1 MCDANYYAMLVSGR
15 DSCQANGDQ
24 ASCQAIRVGSMWLKD
39 LFLAGG
45 PAMWPLLLFSIAT
58 VAMAIERGIF
68 WTKLL
73 KSQNLVVRQV
83 IALYQQDASLA
94 VEKLGRHLNLPIPR
108 IFHQALS
115 LEDADSDEFALAI
128 DGAIQAEVPLLKR
141 FNDFFDIIVGLS
153 PLLGL
158 LGTVT
163 GLMRSFSSMTL
174 GAADGSKAA
183 GVTSGISEAL
193 ITTAFGLIV
202 AIGAFAA
209 ASLFRSFYTR
219 QLALVQENVAEIELL
234 YRRRSRNLI
243 KQ

>member
-1 MCDANYYAMLVSGR
+1 
-15 DSCQANGDQ
+15 
-24 ASCQAIRVGSMWLKD
+24 MWLKN

-58 VAMAIERGIF
+58 VAMTVERSVF

-73 KSQNLVVRQV
+73 KSQNQVVRQV
-83 IALYQQDASLA
+83 IALYRNDASLA
-94 VEKLGRHLNLPIPR
+94 IAKLERHLNLPTPR

-115 LEDADSDEFALAI
+115 LTEADADEFALAI

-141 FNDFFDIIVGLS
+141 FNDFFDLIVGLS

-174 GAADGSKAA
+174 GGGDGSNAA

-193 ITTAFGLIV
+193 ITTAYGLIV

-209 ASLFRSFYTR
+209 ASVFRSFYTR
-219 QLALVQENVAEIELL
+219 QLGLIQENVAEIELL
-234 YRRRSRNLI
+234 YRRRDRQLI
-243 KQ
+243 QPLQE

>member
-1 MCDANYYAMLVSGR
+1 
-15 DSCQANGDQ
+15 
-24 ASCQAIRVGSMWLKD
+24 MWLKN

-58 VAMAIERGIF
+58 VAMTVERSIF
-68 WTKLL
+68 WFKLL
-73 KSQNLVVRQV
+73 KTQNQVVRQV
-83 IALYQQDASLA
+83 ISLYRTDASLA
-94 VEKLGRHLNLPIPR
+94 IEKLERHLNLPIPR

-115 LEDADSDEFALAI
+115 LEAADSDEFALAI

-174 GAADGSKAA
+174 GAGDGSQAV

-202 AIGAFAA
+202 AIGSFAA

-219 QLALVQENVAEIELL
+219 QLALLQENVAEIELL

-243 KQ
+243 QQ

>member
-1 MCDANYYAMLVSGR
+1 
-15 DSCQANGDQ
+15 
-24 ASCQAIRVGSMWLKD
+24 
-39 LFLAGG
+39 
-45 PAMWPLLLFSIAT
+45 MWPLLLFSIAT
-58 VAMAIERGIF
+58 VAMAVERSLF
-68 WTKLL
+68 WAKLL
-73 KSQNLVVRQV
+73 KRQGQVVHQV
-83 IALYQQDASLA
+83 IALYRDDASLA
-94 VEKLGRHLNLPIPR
+94 IEKLERHLNLPTPR

-141 FNDFFDIIVGLS
+141 FNDLFDIIVGLS

-174 GAADGSKAA
+174 GGGDGSQTM

-219 QLALVQENVAEIELL
+219 QLGLIQENVAVIELL
-234 YRRRSRNLI
+234 YRRRSRNLL
-243 KQ
+243 KS

>member
-1 MCDANYYAMLVSGR
+1 
-15 DSCQANGDQ
+15 
-24 ASCQAIRVGSMWLKD
+24 MWLKN

-58 VAMAIERGIF
+58 VAMTVERSVF
-68 WTKLL
+68 WTKLP
-73 KSQNLVVRQV
+73 KRQNQVVRQV
-83 IALYQQDASLA
+83 IALYRDDASLA
-94 VEKLGRHLNLPIPR
+94 IAKLERHLNLPTPR

-115 LEDADSDEFALAI
+115 LADADADEFALAI

-174 GAADGSKAA
+174 GGGDGSNAA

-193 ITTAFGLIV
+193 ITTAYGLIV

-209 ASLFRSFYTR
+209 ASVFRSFYTR
-219 QLALVQENVAEIELL
+219 QLGLIQENVAEIELL
-234 YRRRSRNLI
+234 YRRRDRHLI
-243 KQ
+243 QPLQE

>member
-1 MCDANYYAMLVSGR
+1 
-15 DSCQANGDQ
+15 
-24 ASCQAIRVGSMWLKD
+24 
-39 LFLAGG
+39 
-45 PAMWPLLLFSIAT
+45 MWPLLLFSIAT
-58 VAMAIERGIF
+58 VAMTVERSVF

-73 KSQNLVVRQV
+73 NRQNQVVRQV
-83 IALYQQDASLA
+83 IALYRNDASLA
-94 VEKLGRHLNLPIPR
+94 IAKLERHLNLPTPR

-115 LEDADSDEFALAI
+115 LADADADEFALAI

-174 GAADGSKAA
+174 GGGDSSNAA

-193 ITTAFGLIV
+193 ITTAYGLIV
-202 AIGAFAA
+202 AIAAFAA
-209 ASLFRSFYTR
+209 ASVFRSFYTR
-219 QLALVQENVAEIELL
+219 QLGLIQENVAEIELL
-234 YRRRSRNLI
+234 YRRRDRQLI
-243 KQ
+243 QPLQE

>member
-1 MCDANYYAMLVSGR
+1 
-15 DSCQANGDQ
+15 
-24 ASCQAIRVGSMWLKD
+24 MWVRD
-39 LFLAGG
+39 LFVAGG

-58 VAMAIERGIF
+58 VAMAVERSLF
-68 WTKLL
+68 WVKLL
-73 KSQNLVVRQV
+73 KSQGPVVHQV
-83 IALYQQDASLA
+83 LALYRNDASLA
-94 VEKLGRHLNLPIPR
+94 IAKLERHLNLPTPR

-128 DGAIQAEVPLLKR
+128 DGAMQAEVPLLKR
-141 FNDFFDIIVGLS
+141 FNDLFDIIVGLS

-163 GLMRSFSSMTL
+163 GLMRSFSSMSL
-174 GAADGSKAA
+174 GGGDGSQTA

-219 QLALVQENVAEIELL
+219 QLALIQENVAAIELL
-234 YRRRSRNLI
+234 YRRRSRNLL
-243 KQ
+243 KS

>member
-1 MCDANYYAMLVSGR
+1 
-15 DSCQANGDQ
+15 
-24 ASCQAIRVGSMWLKD
+24 MWVRD
-39 LFLAGG
+39 LFVAGG

-58 VAMAIERGIF
+58 VAMTAERSLF
-68 WTKLL
+68 WAKLL
-73 KSQNLVVRQV
+73 KSQGQVVHQV
-83 IALYQQDASLA
+83 IELYRHDASLA
-94 VEKLGRHLNLPIPR
+94 IEKLERHLNLPTPR
-108 IFHQALS
+108 IFHQALA
-115 LEDADSDEFALAI
+115 LADADSDEFALAI

-141 FNDFFDIIVGLS
+141 FNDLFDIIVGLS

-163 GLMRSFSSMTL
+163 GLMRSFSSMNL
-174 GAADGSKAA
+174 GGGDGSQTL

-219 QLALVQENVAEIELL
+219 QLALIQENVAAIELL
-234 YRRRSRNLI
+234 YRRRSRNLL
-243 KQ
+243 KSSALSNP

>member
-1 MCDANYYAMLVSGR
+1 MCDANYYAMLVR
-15 DSCQANGDQ
+15 SCDC
-24 ASCQAIRVGSMWLKD
+24 CQAIRVGNMWLKD
-39 LFLAGG
+39 LFVAGG

-58 VAMAIERGIF
+58 VAMVVERGIF
-68 WTKLL
+68 WAKLL
-73 KSQNLVVRQV
+73 KSQDSVVRQV
-83 IALYQQDASLA
+83 IALYRQDASLA
-94 VEKLGRHLNLPIPR
+94 IEKLERHLNLPIPR
-108 IFHQALS
+108 IFHQALA

-128 DGAIQAEVPLLKR
+128 DGAIQAEVPLFKR

-174 GAADGSKAA
+174 GDGGGSNSA

-209 ASLFRSFYTR
+209 ASVFRSFYTR
-219 QLALVQENVAEIELL
+219 QLALVQENVAAIELL
-234 YRRRSRNLI
+234 YRRRSRHLI
-243 KQ
+243 KQSGE

>member
-1 MCDANYYAMLVSGR
+1 
-15 DSCQANGDQ
+15 
-24 ASCQAIRVGSMWLKD
+24 MWVRD
-39 LFLAGG
+39 LFVAGG
-45 PAMWPLLLFSIAT
+45 PAMWPLLLFSITT
-58 VAMAIERGIF
+58 VAMAVERSLF
-68 WTKLL
+68 WAKLL
-73 KSQNLVVRQV
+73 KSQTPVVDQV
-83 IALYQQDASLA
+83 LALYRNDASLA
-94 VEKLGRHLNLPIPR
+94 IAKLERHLNLPTPR

-141 FNDFFDIIVGLS
+141 FNDLFDIIVGLS

-163 GLMRSFSSMTL
+163 GLMRSFSSMNL
-174 GAADGSKAA
+174 GGGDGSQTA

-202 AIGAFAA
+202 AIAAFAA

-219 QLALVQENVAEIELL
+219 QLALIQENVAAIELL
-234 YRRRSRNLI
+234 YRRRSRNLL
-243 KQ
+243 KS